1 MTRIERAIAPPLN
14 FSLFRDIYAYSVC
27 VEQQDRFEWTDIIV
41 RTHVLSHFNVVTI
54 ADQTG
59 DWNVSMFLP
68 CVFFYVTGA
77 IVYVLY
83 GSSDPVDFDA

>member
-1 MTRIERAIAPPLN
+1 MHPPQN
-14 FSLFRDIYAYSVC
+14 FSLFRDIYIYAYSVC

-41 RTHVLSHFNVVTI
+41 HTRVLSHFNVVTI